1 MTAAR
6 WRSSD
11 GGRWCLVGP
20 IEGDARPYVE
30 KRPDGLVLLTID
42 TNGRPD
48 GLEPPTID
56 PTVEALFTAQQWAGL
71 CALPLLET
79 PPVVRAKA
87 SSAFDL
93 EAARAYE
100 NVEILGQSQSDAA
113 ETVAA
118 CVAEIERL
126 RGECGAARR
135 EQQAALR
142 QKNEALQT
150 LAAHQRDAEA
160 GHARLRAELAESEK
174 RVEVVKELQAQTQA
188 EADTIRGALEFIAE
202 QASDLDDAR
211 ALAAKT
217 LKDAPP

>member
-1 MTAAR
+1 MAAQ
-6 WRSSD
+6 WRLTGS
-11 GGRWCLVGP
+11 GRWCLVGP
-20 IEGDARPYVE
+20 LEGDTRPYVE

-56 PTVEALFTAQQWAGL
+56 PTVEALFTAEQWAGL

-113 ETVAA
+113 ETMAA

-126 RGECGAARR
+126 RGECDAARR

-160 GHARLRAELAESEK
+160 GHARLRVERDAALIEAK
-174 RVEVVKELQAQTQA
+174 RFR
-188 EADTIRGALEFIAE
+188 EALDYAAGASLPHEFA
-202 QASDLDDAR
+202 AACSRAR
-211 ALAAKT
+211 KA